1 MLQVARPADGVAL
14 LTLDRPEKRNALS
27 IELREAVADALADLD
42 GVRCVVI
49 TGAGGTFCAGMDT
62 TQFGG
67 DRAHRERLLA
77 ANDRFFDAL
86 LGCPVP
92 LVAAV
97 NGPALGGGF
106 AVALLCDVRLATS
119 SAATFGFPE
128 VERGVPPSLGC
139 ALRALSPGVA
149 HDLCMT
155 GRVVDSREAIEL
167 GIVRRGEWRDVASR
181 VAALPPDGVSQT
193 VAWARSGPWRHQLA
207 AERQLLAAH
216 LLPDERGE

>member
-1 MLQVARPADGVAL
+1 MLRVEQPSDGVTL

-27 IELREAVADALADLD
+27 IELREAFAGALSAADA
-42 GVRCVVI
+42 RCVVV
-49 TGAGGTFCAGMDT
+49 TGAGSAFCAGMDV

-67 DRAHRERLLA
+67 ERDQRERLLA

-106 AVALLCDVRLATS
+106 ALALLCDVRVATS
-119 SAATFGFPE
+119 SAAQFGFPE
-128 VERGVPPSLGC
+128 LGHGVPPSLGC
-139 ALRALSPGVA
+139 ALRALPPAVA
-149 HDLCMT
+149 HDLCLT

-167 GIVRRGEWRDVASR
+167 GIVRRGEWRDVAEA
-181 VAALPPDGVSQT
+181 VAALPPEGVRQA
-193 VAWARSGPWRHQLA
+193 VEWARQGPWRDQLDR
-207 AERQLLAAH
+207 ERSLLRQT
-216 LLPDERGE
+216 LLG

>member
-1 MLQVARPADGVAL
+1 MLRVEEPADGVAL
-14 LTLDRPEKRNALS
+14 LTLDRPDKRNALS
-27 IELREAVADALADLD
+27 IELREAVADAFDALED
-42 GVRCVVI
+42 VRCVVI
-49 TGAGGTFCAGMDT
+49 TGAGSAFCAGVDF

-67 DRAHRERLLA
+67 DASHKQRLLA

-86 LGCPVP
+86 LSCPVP

-128 VERGVPPSLGC
+128 IERGIPPSLGS
-139 ALRALSPGVA
+139 ALRALAPSVA
-149 HDLCMT
+149 HDLCLT

-167 GIVRRGEWRDVASR
+167 GIVRRGEWRQVAER
-181 VAALPPDGVSQT
+181 IAALPPAGVRQA
-193 VAWARSGPWRHQLA
+193 VAWARTGPWREQLDR
-207 AERQLLAAH
+207 ERELLRQT
-216 LLPDERGE
+216 LLG

>member
-1 MLQVARPADGVAL
+1 VLRVEQPADGVTL

-27 IELREAVADALADLD
+27 IELRDAIADALDASDA
-42 GVRCVVI
+42 RCVVV
-49 TGAGGTFCAGMDT
+49 TGAGSAFCAGMDV

-67 DRAHRERLLA
+67 DAEQRQRLLA

-106 AVALLCDVRLATS
+106 ALALLCDVRLATS
-119 SAATFGFPE
+119 SAASFGFPE
-128 VERGVPPSLGC
+128 IAQGIPPSLGC
-139 ALRALSPGVA
+139 AQRALPPGVA
-149 HDLCMT
+149 HDLCLT

-167 GIVRRGEWRDVASR
+167 GIVRRGEWRNVAEA
-181 VAALPPDGVSQT
+181 VAALPPEGVRQA
-193 VAWARSGPWRHQLA
+193 VAWARQGPWREQLDR
-207 AERQLLAAH
+207 ERALLRQA
-216 LLPDERGE
+216 LLG